1 MDVTPLVREGTQIIQ
16 SYKGGAFRVSNVQH
30 AGAIIVTPEQT
41 RAWDVEP
48 ADLSVDDFSV
58 IEADVILLGT
68 GARLVHLAP
77 ELRTCRDVV
86 DWFFWVELCTLAAW
100 AIEDIHEVALHVE
113 KAKFKRA
120 KQAAWT

>member
-77 ELRTCRDVV
+77 ELRKALRAAGKNIEVMDTGAACRTYNVLMAEGRSV
-86 DWFFWVELCTLAAW
+86 AA
-100 AIEDIHEVALHVE
+100 ALIPIGG
-113 KAKFKRA
+113 F
-120 KQAAWT
+120 